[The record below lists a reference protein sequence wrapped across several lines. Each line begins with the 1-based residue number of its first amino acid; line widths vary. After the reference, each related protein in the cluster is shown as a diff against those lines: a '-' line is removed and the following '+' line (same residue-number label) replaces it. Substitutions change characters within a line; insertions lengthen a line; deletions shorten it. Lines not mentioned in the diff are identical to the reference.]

1 MHAVSHFPREYKYT
15 IGQKI
20 QNEAMDLII
29 LIYKINSSS
38 NKVPLLKEMQ
48 ERIQLVYL
56 LLRIAHDMKMLSTEK
71 FAGIVEM
78 VDGVATQTKGWLRS
92 NEKVREP
99 ADVTA

>member
-1 MHAVSHFPREYKYT
+1 
-15 IGQKI
+15 
-20 QNEAMDLII
+20 
-29 LIYKINSSS
+29 
-38 NKVPLLKEMQ
+38 
-48 ERIQLVYL
+48 
-56 LLRIAHDMKMLSTEK
+56 MKMLSTEK